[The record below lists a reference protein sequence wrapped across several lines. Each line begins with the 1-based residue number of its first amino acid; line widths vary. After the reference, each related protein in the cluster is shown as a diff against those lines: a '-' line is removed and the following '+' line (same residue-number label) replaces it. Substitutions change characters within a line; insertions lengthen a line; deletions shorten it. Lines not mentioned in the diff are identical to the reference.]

1 MFNYFKW
8 NILKLVFT
16 YYHFKPTTNQRLF
29 DKKAILKLQ
38 NYIFTKINLATKTD
52 SNLVQKLFNNIVIEN
67 LKISAKQQFHFAIT

>member
-16 YYHFKPTTNQRLF
+16 YYHFEPTTNQRLF

-38 NYIFTKINLATKTD
+38 NYIFTKINLVTTRLKSCPKTIQPY
-52 SNLVQKLFNNIVIEN
+52 SYRKP
-67 LKISAKQQFHFAIT
+67 